1 MEKKREFD
9 KLTEV
14 LLQLEL
20 IEKQIKIMEGL
31 TNER

>member
-1 MEKKREFD
+1 MKKKREFD

-20 IEKQIKIMEGL
+20 IEKQIKVMEGL
-31 TNER
+31 TNGK